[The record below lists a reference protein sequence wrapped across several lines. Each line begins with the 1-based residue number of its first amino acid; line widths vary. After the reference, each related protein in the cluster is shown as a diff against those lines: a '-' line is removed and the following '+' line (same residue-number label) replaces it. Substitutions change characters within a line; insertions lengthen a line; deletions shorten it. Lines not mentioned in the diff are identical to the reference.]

1 MTDKFLP
8 RSPADLADLV
18 RQQPLAWI
26 VSGAGDS
33 LQASV
38 LPVQLECDAAGDP
51 LRLLGHFGRNN
62 PQWRALAQSPRAKVL
77 LLGPHGYI
85 SPSWYAD
92 RSQAPTWN
100 YAWAQFDVDIDI
112 RDTPQDADALLRG
125 LAGAMEAGRP
135 AAWRVEDMGAR
146 YDRLSHGVVGFHA
159 RVVAVASR
167 FKMGQ
172 DERDDVFADIVRG
185 LRVTGGEALAGWM
198 LRFAAR
204 DGGAAAPTAVPAP
217 SALDA
222 DTMRFIDDVRD
233 RGRALTAGRALDW
246 PGRREVAEQ
255 SRLPWQRG
263 GPPMA
268 ATTERVVETDA
279 GPVRLRFHQPTADAG
294 QPALV
299 YMHGGG
305 WALFSMDTHDR
316 LMRELAARCGMVVVG
331 VDYALAPEARYPV
344 ALNQVVGVVRWL
356 RRHGGEVGIDA
367 GRLALGGDS
376 AGGNLSMGAALRL
389 RDAGEGDAVKALL
402 SIYGGFSPDC
412 SPASRQRYGTPD
424 DMLTSA
430 EIDEFWDNYV
440 GAVGDRRDP
449 YLAPVLAPLAGLPPV
464 FLQVAECDV
473 LAEQNM
479 TMAGCLLAAGVDV
492 KVKVY
497 HGVPHSFIEAMEV
510 SALAREAIDDGAA
523 WLRRTLAPRDFSSD
537 CKDDCKD
544 NYKETQ

>member
-8 RSPADLADLV
+8 QSPADLADLV

-33 LQASV
+33 LQATV
-38 LPVQLECDAAGDP
+38 LPVQLECDAAGAP
-51 LRLLGHFGRNN
+51 LRLLGHFGRSN
-62 PQWRALAQSPRAKVL
+62 PQWQALALAPRARVL
-77 LLGPHGYI
+77 LLGPQGYI

-100 YAWAQFDVDIDI
+100 YAWAQFDVEVAI

-125 LAGAMEAGRP
+125 LADQMEAGRP

-146 YDRLSHGVVGFHA
+146 YDRLANGVVGFHA
-159 RVVAVASR
+159 RVVSVASR

-185 LRVTGGEALAGWM
+185 LRVTGGEPLAEWM
-198 LRFAAR
+198 LRFADGGR
-204 DGGAAAPTAVPAP
+204 DGAASAPPAVPPA

-246 PGRREVAEQ
+246 PGRRVVAEQ
-255 SRLPWQRG
+255 SRMPWQQG
-263 GPPMA
+263 GPSM
-268 ATTERVVETDA
+268 ATTSERVVETDA
-279 GPVRLRFHQPTADAG
+279 GPVRLRFHRPTADANG
-294 QPALV
+294 PALI

-305 WALFSMDTHDR
+305 WAMFSMDTHDR
-316 LMRELAARCGMVVVG
+316 LMRELAAGSGMAVIG

-356 RRHGGEVGIDA
+356 RRHGAEVGIDA

-376 AGGNLSMGAALRL
+376 AGASLSMGAALRL

-412 SPASRQRYGTPD
+412 SPASRQRYGTPG
-424 DMLTSA
+424 DMLTAA
-430 EIDEFWDNYV
+430 EVDEFWANYV
-440 GAVGDRRDP
+440 GTVADRRDP
-449 YLAPVLAPLAGLPPV
+449 YLVPVLAPLAGLPPV

-473 LAEQNM
+473 LTEQNM

-497 HGVPHSFIEAMEV
+497 PGVPHSFIEAMEV
-510 SALAREAIDDGAA
+510 SALAREAIDDGAG
-523 WLRRTLAPRDFSSD
+523 WLRTTLA
-537 CKDDCKD
+537 
-544 NYKETQ
+544 

>member
-8 RSPADLADLV
+8 RSPADLVDLV

-26 VSGAGDS
+26 VSGAGAG

-38 LPVQLECDAAGDP
+38 LPVQLECDAAGAP

-62 PQWRALAQSPRAKVL
+62 PQWQALALSPRAKVL

-85 SPSWYAD
+85 SPSWYVD

-100 YAWAQFDVDIDI
+100 YAWAQFDVDVEI

-125 LAGAMEAGRP
+125 LVDAMEAGRP
-135 AAWRVEDMGAR
+135 AAWRVGDMGPR
-146 YDRLSHGVVGFHA
+146 YDRLSSGVVGFHA
-159 RVVAVASR
+159 RVVSVASR

-185 LRVTGGEALAGWM
+185 LRVTGGERLADWM
-198 LRFAAR
+198 LRCADR
-204 DGGAAAPTAVPAP
+204 ELDGGRVAPPAVPAP

-233 RGRALTAGRALDW
+233 RGRALTAGRDLDW
-246 PGRREVAEQ
+246 PERREVAEQ

-263 GPPMA
+263 GPRMV
-268 ATTERVVETDA
+268 ATTERVAETDA
-279 GPVRLRFHQPTADAG
+279 GPVRLRFHRPTADANA
-294 QPALV
+294 PALV

-316 LMRELAARCGMVVVG
+316 LMRELAARSGMVVVG

-344 ALNQVVGVVRWL
+344 ALNQVVGAVRWL
-356 RRHGGEVGIDA
+356 RGHGGEYGIDT

-440 GAVGDRRDP
+440 GAVADRRDP
-449 YLAPVLAPLAGLPPV
+449 YLVQVLAPLAGLPPV

-479 TMAGCLLAAGVDV
+479 TMAGCLLAAGIDV

-497 HGVPHSFIEAMEV
+497 PGVPHSFIEAMEV
-510 SALAREAIDDGAA
+510 SALAREAIDDGAG
-523 WLRRTLAPRDFSSD
+523 WLRATLA
-537 CKDDCKD
+537 
-544 NYKETQ
+544 